1 MKSEVEFKKFAE
13 FWTLIP
19 KEIDIVFHEKRR
31 DENAVHDIHDG
42 KGEDGW
48 KKVKKNMSS
57 NEYWMYVGSYDVNKF

>member
-1 MKSEVEFKKFAE
+1 MQLTWIFEWNVRWQEDEHKGNEEVMKSKVEFKKFAE

-42 KGEDGW
+42 
-48 KKVKKNMSS
+48 
-57 NEYWMYVGSYDVNKF
+57 

>member
-48 KKVKKNMSS
+48 KKKK
-57 NEYWMYVGSYDVNKF
+57 D